1 MASAIRGRT
10 RTFQKAAAP
19 HSVWKYPMRISLGLD
34 SGRRVQISSDCE
46 ARDRFNGT
54 INEFVIEVK

>member
-1 MASAIRGRT
+1 
-10 RTFQKAAAP
+10 
-19 HSVWKYPMRISLGLD
+19 MRISLGLD